1 MLNQAVIVGRLKYIS
16 LDFIE
21 IAVYNKEDIKEYDL
35 IPVVLSEGVTENVN
49 KYCKPDDLIGVKGK
63 LAVKD
68 GRLSII
74 AEKITFL
81 SSSKG
86 GD

>member
-1 MLNQAVIVGRLKYIS
+1 MLNQAVLVGRLKYVS
-16 LDFIE
+16 LNFIE

-35 IPVVLSEGVTENVN
+35 VPVVLSEGIAENVN
-49 KYCKPDDLIGVKGK
+49 KYSKADDLIGVKGR

-68 GRLSII
+68 GRLSVI